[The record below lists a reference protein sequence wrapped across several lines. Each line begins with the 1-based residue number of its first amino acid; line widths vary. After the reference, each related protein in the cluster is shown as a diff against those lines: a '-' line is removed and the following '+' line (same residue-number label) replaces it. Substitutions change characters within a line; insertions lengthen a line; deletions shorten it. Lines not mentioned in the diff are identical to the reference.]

1 MPTSVRIRRER
12 MNEAK
17 RIVAGMRWQK
27 LGTTALTKIVRNNI
41 ILFFS
46 FFLLPSFFFCV
57 SSCFL
62 SEELETIE
70 TRLLF
75 KFLIY
80 RNRGEMKKRIITK
93 NNDVRLCSFFFFLSF
108 LLSPQFFPF
117 LFFFFSLC
125 RNTSQ
130 KQFKFR
136 AFVRDKEKF
145 R

>member
-46 FFLLPSFFFCV
+46 FFLLPSFFVFLLV
-57 SSCFL
+57 FFRRNWKRSKRDYYSNFL
-62 SEELETIE
+62 SS
-70 TRLLF
+70 
-75 KFLIY
+75 
-80 RNRGEMKKRIITK
+80 NRGEMKKRIITK
-93 NNDVRLCSFFFFLSF
+93 NNDVRLCSFFFLSFFSFCPLNFFLSY
-108 LLSPQFFPF
+108 S
-117 LFFFFSLC
+117 FFFSLC